1 MTIKIA
7 HCADLHFGMGYAGP
21 SPSSRFDDI
30 CRVADFMADRIIE
43 ENCDLVLVAGDLFKD
58 ARVFLDRASVEIAAA
73 VRWLRRFSEA
83 GVPVVVISGT
93 PSHDAIAAYE
103 LIKEMRILE
112 VHIFTS
118 PGIKEV
124 YWDGLIIS
132 VVCLPGINR
141 STIASRE
148 EYSKIPAHELH
159 QLITDRVTEL
169 TLGLAA
175 QCEYHPKILLSHI
188 TCAGADKGFEDLLM
202 QHEPVLTKAAIEGAG
217 FDLVCLGHI
226 HKAQQVQGL
235 TVPAF
240 YSGSPERL
248 SFNEEQITPGFWI
261 HEIEPDLPYDNI
273 SNRFI
278 ETPSRKYWTLDLPWR
293 DNDPDGAVEVLRDV
307 SYSLTTNGED
317 MVRSPGADAI
327 VRVRYEV
334 TEAGARQI
342 SQAQVMRELY
352 QLGAFY
358 VQGIEAKIRR
368 SNRTQ
373 RAAEATSEL
382 RPVDAL
388 SLWCQVNQVPEEEQA
403 ELVKRAEILTGEVSL

>member
-235 TVPAF
+235 TVPTF
-240 YSGSPERL
+240 YCGSPERL
-248 SFNEEQITPGFWI
+248 NFSDDQNTPGFWV
-261 HEIEPDLPYDNI
+261 HEPGK
-273 SNRFI
+273 SRFI
-278 ETPSRKYWTLDLPWR
+278 ETPARRFLTIVFNESDLDWIV
-293 DNDPDGAVEVLRDV
+293 NGGDPAAPLSPYALDGA
-307 SYSLTTNGED
+307 T
-317 MVRSPGADAI
+317 
-327 VRVRYEV
+327 VRVRYSCSEEVAKRLDRKALERAIYDSGAFFIHDVKAEVQRQDRARDEDV
-334 TEAGARQI
+334 TEAMGPVEALGRW
-342 SQAQVMRELY
+342 AQQQEI
-352 QLGAFY
+352 A
-358 VQGIEAKIRR
+358 
-368 SNRTQ
+368 
-373 RAAEATSEL
+373 
-382 RPVDAL
+382 D
-388 SLWCQVNQVPEEEQA
+388 
-403 ELVKRAEILTGEVSL
+403 AEIVMLQSMTAKLLEEVAS